1 MIDEVVGFSE
11 QLTPVALI
19 GAGGIGKTSII
30 LTVLHDDRIKQRF
43 GDNRWFIRCD
53 QFPPSHAYLLRR
65 LSKVIGAGTK
75 NPKDLTSLR
84 QYLSSREMLIVLDN
98 AESILDPQGA
108 NAQEIYSVVDEL
120 TRFSNI
126 CLCITSRIST
136 IPPGCET
143 LEIPTLSIEAASD
156 TFYRI
161 YKHHGRSDLIN
172 DILEA
177 LDFHPLSITL
187 LATVAQQ
194 NKWDANRM
202 TREWKRQRTG
212 VLRAQHSGSLAATV
226 EISLASSMFQ
236 ELGPDAREL
245 LGVIAFFPHGV
256 DEKNIE
262 WLFPTISDGPA
273 VFDSFCILS
282 LTYRGNGFIM
292 MLAPLRDYLC
302 LRDPQSSP
310 LLVTTKE
317 CYFARLLAV
326 DVHPDKPFFEESR
339 WIMSEDVNVEHL
351 LDTFM
356 SIDASL
362 ENVWKAS
369 EAFMDHII
377 WHKPRF
383 VMLGPKIE
391 ALPDDHPSKAQCI
404 RNLSWSF
411 HSIGNW
417 VEHKRLLNHSLKLWK
432 VWGND
437 REVAETLCYLSEAN
451 RLMNLYKDGIQDG
464 KNASEIFERLGD
476 KSRQAECLICL
487 AYVLR
492 DDKQLDAAEKTA
504 SRAIDLLPEK
514 GQRFLA
520 CDGHR
525 ALGNIHQSKGDTKK
539 AIHHFRVALEIG
551 SPLNYHTVLFWI
563 HYSLAELFFEQGR
576 FDDAHAHVERAKS
589 HAANNQYQHLL
600 GRALLLRA
608 RFLDQRHSLE
618 EAKSEALHALE
629 VFESLGAADDAE
641 ETREFLEEIDLELF
655 TPAESTSN
663 GKLLE
668 KNSTCLVLT
677 SVRTRSQ
684 NGGGGRVDTCLES
697 FSSTSRQYLPRPST
711 PSPVAFINTVT
722 HPHTSPLLSPQ
733 QRCPLLHPPHPTTHH
748 SISVNP
754 LLSLFDLHAMLSPRL
769 SCYLPFYICISRRC
783 SVTIHVLIW

>member
-1 MIDEVVGFSE
+1 MIDEVVGFTE

-53 QFPPSHAYLLRR
+53 QFPASHAYLLRR
-65 LSKVIGAGTK
+65 LSKVIGAGIK

-84 QYLSSREMLIVLDN
+84 QHLSSREMLIVLDN

-120 TRFSNI
+120 TQFSNI
-126 CLCITSRIST
+126 CLSITSRIST

-143 LEIPTLSIEAASD
+143 LEIPTLSIDAASD

-161 YKHHGRSDLIN
+161 YKHGERSDLIN
-172 DILEA
+172 DILEE

-194 NKWDANRM
+194 NKWDTSRL
-202 TREWKRQRTG
+202 TKEWRRQRTG
-212 VLRAQHSGSLAATV
+212 VLQARHSGSLGATV
-226 EISLASSMFQ
+226 EISLASPMFQ

-256 DEKNIE
+256 DENNIE
-262 WLFPTISDGPA
+262 WLFPTISDGPV
-273 VFDSFCILS
+273 VFDKFCILS
-282 LTYRGNGFIM
+282 LTYRSNGFIM

-302 LRDPQSSP
+302 LKDPRSSP
-310 LLVTTKE
+310 LLNATKE
-317 CYFARLLAV
+317 RYFSRLLEV
-326 DVHPDKPFFEESR
+326 DVHPDKPGFEESR

-351 LDTFM
+351 LDIFM
-356 SIDASL
+356 AIDANL
-362 ENVWKAS
+362 ENIWKVG

-417 VEHKRLLNHSLKLWK
+417 VEHKRLLNHSLKLWRER
-432 VWGND
+432 GND

-451 RLMNLYKDGIQDG
+451 RLMNLYKEGIQDG

-476 KSRQAECLICL
+476 KSRQAECLIGL

-504 SRAIDLLPEK
+504 SRAIGLLPEE

-525 ALGNIHQSKGDTKK
+525 ALGNIYQSKGDTEK

-563 HYSLAELFFEQGR
+563 HYSLAELFFEQGA
-576 FDDAHAHVERAKS
+576 FDGAHAHVERAKS
-589 HAANNQYQHLL
+589 HAVNNQYQYLL

-608 RFLDQRHSLE
+608 RFLDQRHSLD

-629 VFESLGAADDAE
+629 VFERLGAADDME
-641 ETREFLEEIDLELF
+641 ETREFLGELDLELF
-655 TPAESTSN
+655 TPVESAGS
-663 GKLLE
+663 GEFFE
-668 KNSTCLVLT
+668 KNATCRVLT
-677 SVRTRSQ
+677 HVRTRS
-684 NGGGGRVDTCLES
+684 
-697 FSSTSRQYLPRPST
+697 
-711 PSPVAFINTVT
+711 
-722 HPHTSPLLSPQ
+722 
-733 QRCPLLHPPHPTTHH
+733 
-748 SISVNP
+748 
-754 LLSLFDLHAMLSPRL
+754 
-769 SCYLPFYICISRRC
+769 
-783 SVTIHVLIW
+783 